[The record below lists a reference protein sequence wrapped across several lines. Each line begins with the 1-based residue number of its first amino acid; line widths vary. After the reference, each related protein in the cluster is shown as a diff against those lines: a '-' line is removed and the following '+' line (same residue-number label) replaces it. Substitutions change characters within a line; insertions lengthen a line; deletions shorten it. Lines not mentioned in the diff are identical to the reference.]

1 MSGLVVSCIV
11 PVFNCERFLGAALES
26 VLAQTHDAIEV
37 IVVDDG
43 STDGSAAVA
52 RSCGSA
58 VRYVYQAN
66 AGHAAARNRGLELA
80 RGGFAAF
87 LDADDLW
94 QREKLERQLRRF
106 SERPELDLCFTWLR
120 NFVDGASP
128 ESSSGNLEDVP
139 GYSAVTLLARRSIFE
154 RIGAFDTSLRHGN
167 DRDWLLRAAEEG
179 ATIEMLPEVLV
190 YRRLHGENQ
199 SLRMSDSS
207 RAEYLRIVKASLER
221 RRACAGQGE
230 PRPYDL
236 GAGDHGPA

>member
-1 MSGLVVSCIV
+1 M
-11 PVFNCERFLGAALES
+11 
-26 VLAQTHDAIEV
+26 
-37 IVVDDG
+37 
-43 STDGSAAVA
+43 
-52 RSCGSA
+52 
-58 VRYVYQAN
+58 
-66 AGHAAARNRGLELA
+66 
-80 RGGFAAF
+80 
-87 LDADDLW
+87 
-94 QREKLERQLRRF
+94 
-106 SERPELDLCFTWLR
+106 
-120 NFVDGASP
+120 DGASP